1 LWFYNLNYAGSG
13 AFSCSFLLP
22 FTDSAGQDVKPI
34 IDFVEKVMLCAM
46 LLTAIYCSS
55 GVRQSYS
62 GVGRSGGAAKLRR
75 TQATK

>member
-1 LWFYNLNYAGSG
+1 MLVLVPSAIP
-13 AFSCSFLLP
+13 FSSPSLISQLIV
-22 FTDSAGQDVKPI
+22 DSAVHDVKPI
-34 IDFVEKVMLCAM
+34 VDFVEKVMLCAM

-75 TQATK
+75 TQAAK